1 MLMKKVTSTSQA
13 AQVFE
18 DLDQSGNH
26 YLSLEVLPRP
36 SELAKIADEDKAA
49 FITKKLEEV
58 NMSLPSFQRVSKI
71 VIRDTDFERT
81 PSMKIK
87 RYKKCN

>member
-1 MLMKKVTSTSQA
+1 MPAEYVSQSWA
-13 AQVFE
+13 WMT
-18 DLDQSGNH
+18 SGNH

-36 SELAKIADEDKAA
+36 SELAKITEEDKAA
-49 FITKKLEEV
+49 FITKELEEV
-58 NMSLPSFQRVSKI
+58 NMALPSFQRVSKI
-71 VIRDTDFERT
+71 VIRETDFERT

>member
-1 MLMKKVTSTSQA
+1 M
-13 AQVFE
+13 E
-18 DLDQSGNH
+18 
-26 YLSLEVLPRP
+26 
-36 SELAKIADEDKAA
+36 KITDSDKAA
-49 FITKKLEEV
+49 FMTKQLEEV
-58 NMSLPSFQRVSKI
+58 NSKLPSFQRVSKI